1 MLRWLSLSSDHS
13 GTTDPTQP
21 EAVHHNDHNQNAR
34 GAGGSAF
41 RWLSL
46 RKFIDS
52 HFRDIL
58 DESDEILH
66 SRFQLIYT
74 IGSQQHMDGYLDRW
88 MITQQVL
95 RLVKKHIYSLS
106 RQTPDSV
113 QYECGPPGSFPHVR
127 IMHADIGR
135 RLITSITEDVMA
147 GRLPSFN
154 FRHISPELQNAI
166 RGFISDE
173 DVLQIPDTAKM
184 VEEYAKGSDQ
194 NHLWGGLLLLRGLLT
209 SNILVFALSERK
221 WRVDYGHASLGSG
234 SPSSSMLA
242 VPYRAKDVPAPN
254 TQFGHPDLTII
265 LTCLSCYYSGLSK
278 EQLKIVFEI
287 LLNQDNPS
295 MEYSLWKSASQCQ
308 TPSANSAKSTSGHQ
322 SIGIA
327 SYSHISLGT
336 QRS

>member
-1 MLRWLSLSSDHS
+1 MHQCMVERGILLVQPEHVVSLKLMSAEEQLRGGKLTLDPSPKLQKIYKDIMTALSLKSLLPEKDSVVGSMLRWLSLSSDHS

-74 IGSQQHMDGYLDRW
+74 IGSQQHMDGYPDRW

-154 FRHISPELQNAI
+154 FRHRITECNSRLHI
-166 RGFISDE
+166 RRGCASNSRYSEEGGGVCQGF
-173 DVLQIPDTAKM
+173 
-184 VEEYAKGSDQ
+184 
-194 NHLWGGLLLLRGLLT
+194 
-209 SNILVFALSERK
+209 
-221 WRVDYGHASLGSG
+221 
-234 SPSSSMLA
+234 
-242 VPYRAKDVPAPN
+242 
-254 TQFGHPDLTII
+254 
-265 LTCLSCYYSGLSK
+265 
-278 EQLKIVFEI
+278 
-287 LLNQDNPS
+287 
-295 MEYSLWKSASQCQ
+295 
-308 TPSANSAKSTSGHQ
+308 
-322 SIGIA
+322 
-327 SYSHISLGT
+327 
-336 QRS
+336 